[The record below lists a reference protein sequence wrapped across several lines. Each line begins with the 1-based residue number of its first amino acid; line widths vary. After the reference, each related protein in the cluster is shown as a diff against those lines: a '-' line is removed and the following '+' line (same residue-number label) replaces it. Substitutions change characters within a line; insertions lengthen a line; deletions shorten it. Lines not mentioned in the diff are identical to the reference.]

1 MKKLFQSLFLIIPIS
16 VCSQNEQI
24 LNDMDMRGNLNPHVY
39 ANNVNMPET
48 PDPQTVYNLNKN
60 NALQVADQL
69 QLPQGA
75 VNINTDRNMNAD
87 NIQQVTVQQKQS
99 TGIISVRSNS
109 LNTGSSGVSVSITKH
124 RSHKIRHH
132 LDHKVF
138 DKLFDKKFRKVHHY
152 KKKGR
157 IKRCASFS

>member
-1 MKKLFQSLFLIIPIS
+1 
-16 VCSQNEQI
+16 
-24 LNDMDMRGNLNPHVY
+24 
-39 ANNVNMPET
+39 MPET

-69 QLPQGA
+69 LLPQGA

-109 LNTGSSGVSVSITKH
+109 LNTGSSVVSVSITKH

-132 LDHKVF
+132 LDVRQKVQESSSLNPLQKAPF
-138 DKLFDKKFRKVHHY
+138 FLSCDFLPFILNRSRRK
-152 KKKGR
+152 
-157 IKRCASFS
+157 SFF